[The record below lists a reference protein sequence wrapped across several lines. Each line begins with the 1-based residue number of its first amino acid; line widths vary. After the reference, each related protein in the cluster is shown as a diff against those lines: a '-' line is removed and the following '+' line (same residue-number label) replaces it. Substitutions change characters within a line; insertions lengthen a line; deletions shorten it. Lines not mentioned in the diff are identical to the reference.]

1 MKRNPQLLHLLG
13 GIVFYEGGLA
23 IDADGSPRAYG
34 PNNTGLDWTANAG
47 HPGNWYGV
55 ITDANGNPVVQG
67 SNDPY
72 PGMYISTTA
81 LQDHTKQN
89 TDPMR
94 YVDSEKVNYISVAS
108 DLMKLYGIRMGDVA
122 AVYYR
127 NTNTLCSAVCADVG
141 PRGKYGEGSMGLAGQ
156 LGMNNNPKH
165 GGCNDNVVTIIFIN
179 SHSSWPL
186 DDSIILELVQSL
198 LQQAGGIQQ
207 FL

>member
-1 MKRNPQLLHLLG
+1 MKRNPRLVNLLG
-13 GIVFYEGGLA
+13 GIVFYEGGLQ

-34 PNNTGLDWTANAG
+34 PNNSGLDYTANAG
-47 HPGNWYGV
+47 HPGDWYGV
-55 ITDANGNPVVQG
+55 ITDQHGNPVLQG

-72 PGMYISTTA
+72 PGMYVSTTA

-89 TDPMR
+89 ADPAR
-94 YVDSEKVNYISVAS
+94 YIDSEKVNYISVAS
-108 DLMKLYGIRMGDVA
+108 DLMKLYGIRMGDIA

-141 PRGKYGEGSMGLAGQ
+141 PRRKYGEGSIGLAGQ
-156 LGMNNNPKH
+156 LGVNNNARH
-165 GGCNDNVVTIIFIN
+165 GGVDNNVVTIIFIN
-179 SHSSWPL
+179 SHSSWPI

>member
-1 MKRNPQLLHLLG
+1 MRRNPQFLHLLG
-13 GIVFYEGGLA
+13 GVVFYEGGLA

-34 PNNTGLDWTANAG
+34 PNNTGLDWTADAG
-47 HPGNWYGV
+47 KPGNWYGV
-55 ITDANGNPVVQG
+55 ITDSTGKPAIQG
-67 SNDPY
+67 AGAPY

-81 LQDHTKQN
+81 LQDHSKSL
-89 TDPMR
+89 TDTER
-94 YVDSEKVNYISVAS
+94 YVDAEKVNYISVAS
-108 DLMKLYGIRMGDVA
+108 DLIKLYGIKMGDLA

-141 PRGKYGEGSMGLAGQ
+141 PKSSYGEGSMALASQ
-156 LGMNNNPKH
+156 LGMKNSPKN
-165 GGCNDNVVTIIFIN
+165 GGANDNVVTVIFVN
-179 SHSSWPL
+179 SVSSWPI

>member
-1 MKRNPQLLHLLG
+1 MKRSPRFLQLLAG
-13 GIVFYEGGLA
+13 VVYYEGGLA
-23 IDADGSPRAYG
+23 VDADGSPRAYG
-34 PNNTGLDWTANAG
+34 PNNIGLDWTADAG
-47 HPGNWYGV
+47 HPGDWYGIV
-55 ITDANGNPVVQG
+55 VGSNGNPVIQG

-81 LQDHTKQN
+81 LQDHTKAT
-89 TDPMR
+89 TDTTR
-94 YVDSEKVNYISVAS
+94 YVDAEKINYVSVAS
-108 DLMKLYGIRMGDVA
+108 DLIKTYGIRMGDLA

-141 PRGKYGEGSMGLAGQ
+141 PRGKYGEGSVALASQ
-156 LGMNNNPKH
+156 LGMSGNAKH
-165 GGCNDNVVTIIFIN
+165 GGCDDNVVTIIFIN

-186 DDSIILELVQSL
+186 DDSTVLELVQSL